1 MNRSDAEF
9 IQYRCPVGAGPSSN
23 TCPRCESALAER
35 TSVRLINKCRSSFV
49 RTLAGTRGF
58 VKLGHPVPDSNLSSE
73 LKSGSPE
80 TTSTYMP
87 ASWLSQYSLR
97 NGGSVPS
104 CCVTLYCSGVS
115 RSLSSVSFGFVYVD
129 IQRRKRQHV
138 RLSTSAA
145 MVDYKSN
152 RTKQAS
158 RVPPGVLAT
167 MADPLK
173 GGDAKLWRL
182 RRSCGRYASPAAE
195 RIARLRECQCSSA

>member
-1 MNRSDAEF
+1 
-9 IQYRCPVGAGPSSN
+9 
-23 TCPRCESALAER
+23 
-35 TSVRLINKCRSSFV
+35 
-49 RTLAGTRGF
+49 
-58 VKLGHPVPDSNLSSE
+58 
-73 LKSGSPE
+73 
-80 TTSTYMP
+80 
-87 ASWLSQYSLR
+87 
-97 NGGSVPS
+97 
-104 CCVTLYCSGVS
+104 VTLYCNGVS
-115 RSLSSVSFGFVYVD
+115 RVFSSASSGFVYVD
-129 IQRRKRQHV
+129 ITTRKRHTV

-145 MVDYKSN
+145 MVDCKSN